1 MVSEQSSGLRFDI
14 FERVH
19 LSEGVAGISALDE
32 IELKPDIQVLTQD
45 QQAILKG
52 NLVLSG
58 TYSGEQQGQSGQTLR
73 HNIPVEITLPVNRIQ
88 SLDQIGVEI
97 DTFDVDLLSARS
109 LNVTGVL
116 SLRGIETASSAAERW
131 SEDEEMVFV
140 HQAEG
145 EKAQPE
151 PELAPTD
158 GATAARDAEQEAV
171 LLESADTQEEAEAQA
186 EPEAVPVIA
195 GTNPEREA
203 AEEKKE
209 LKIAFSGKTS
219 AEQSE
224 IKATDLKSL
233 FNKPAASAVA
243 ESEARISEAGQ
254 QEEAKT
260 EEAAAHRT
268 QESRSSGDALEW
280 KRLFISAEEEEQRF
294 RKVRM
299 CIVQKDET
307 IELIAQRYSLNPR
320 EVILYNRL
328 ADGDISEGQI
338 IYIP

>member
-32 IELKPDIQVLTQD
+32 IELKPDIQVLSRG

-116 SLRGIETASSAAERW
+116 SLRGIETASSAAEHW

-145 EKAQPE
+145 EKASPE

-158 GATAARDAEQEAV
+158 EVAARDAEQEAV

-186 EPEAVPVIA
+186 EPVAVPVIA
-195 GTNPEREA
+195 GTNSEREA

-233 FNKPAASAVA
+233 FNKQAASAVV
-243 ESEARISEAGQ
+243 ESEARISEAEQ
-254 QEEAKT
+254 QEEAET

-268 QESRSSGDALEW
+268 QEGRSSGDALEW